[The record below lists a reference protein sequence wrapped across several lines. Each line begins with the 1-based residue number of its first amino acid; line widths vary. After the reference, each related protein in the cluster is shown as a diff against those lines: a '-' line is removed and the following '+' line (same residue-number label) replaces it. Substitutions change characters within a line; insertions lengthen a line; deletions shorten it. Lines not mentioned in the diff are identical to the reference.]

1 MKGKRN
7 LAIVLVIMFLLAGC
21 ASTGKQATG
30 TTGTSQPS
38 TEAVAFKALT
48 VAFDAY
54 DLGMTS
60 LRMLQKNKI
69 ITTATY
75 NQIKEKVAWPLYHA
89 IVAGEAAAE
98 KYAKVKDSSTLAQLT
113 AALEVVAEAQKGFTS
128 AVAKVQGDK

>member
-1 MKGKRN
+1 MNRKRN
-7 LAIVLVIMFLLAGC
+7 LAVILVIMFLLAGC

-30 TTGTSQPS
+30 TTQPS
-38 TEAVAFKALT
+38 TEAVAYKALS

-75 NQIKEKVAWPLYHA
+75 NQIKEKVAWPLYKA

-98 KYAKVKDSSTLAQLT
+98 KYAATKDASTLAQLT

>member
-1 MKGKRN
+1 MNRKRN
-7 LAIVLVIMFLLAGC
+7 LSIVLVVLFLLAGC
-21 ASTGKQATG
+21 ASIGKQS
-30 TTGTSQPS
+30 TGTSQPS
-38 TEAVAFKALT
+38 AEAVAYKALS

-75 NQIKEKVAWPLYHA
+75 NQIKEKVAWPLYKA
-89 IVAGEAAAE
+89 IVAGEAATE
-98 KYAKVKDSSTLAQLT
+98 KYAKVKDDSTLAQLT
-113 AALEVVAEAQKGFTS
+113 AALEVVAEAQESFTG